1 MFLGFTVWDGGKK
14 HDCDLL
20 LLMLG
25 RVLIP
30 LPGYGVVFSVGCYV
44 LAPPVSCRQCVS
56 QLNPWWGLSHG

>member
-30 LPGYGVVFSVGCYV
+30 LPGCGVVFSVGCYV
-44 LAPPVSCRQCVS
+44 LAPPESRAASVLVS
-56 QLNPWWGLSHG
+56 